1 MLFWSIVPL
10 LAATLAQDAQFTRE
24 SNGYWKRTTS
34 GVVVTAPQSRLRVMT
49 HGRIVLRGSAGDQ
62 VTYRLVERVKARTPA
77 EAHRL
82 LGSVSTTTRTSG
94 DMTMLVVEPTV
105 SPNLIIELQ
114 VNVPRYVTGAILDT
128 QL

>member
-62 VTYRLVERVKARTPA
+62 VTYRLVERVKALPW
-77 EAHRL
+77 L
-82 LGSVSTTTRTSG
+82 LKPLLAG
-94 DMTMLVVEPTV
+94 
-105 SPNLIIELQ
+105 
-114 VNVPRYVTGAILDT
+114 PRKSIPWWH
-128 QL
+128 